1 MRRVGGHTAPP
12 HPALFTSQV
21 NGELLPG
28 NFWVKYPAD
37 DSEALHRLR
46 LSEYLTN
53 LSGEGAAAEQWAL
66 LEPAP
71 ADAPAREEG
80 TQAAD
85 EGQLRA
91 RKGSHAREGLR
102 SRLERTTRACRSL
115 PLLLPHP
122 LPPHAPGRSTTI
134 MATTRSSTWA

>member
-1 MRRVGGHTAPP
+1 M
-12 HPALFTSQV
+12 

-80 TQAAD
+80 TQAAEAAAGVEVEAGAEAD
-85 EGQLRA
+85 REAEGEA
-91 RKGSHAREGLR
+91 GAGAVAGEAGAAEAEG
-102 SRLERTTRACRSL
+102 E
-115 PLLLPHP
+115 
-122 LPPHAPGRSTTI
+122 
-134 MATTRSSTWA
+134 ATEGAEA

>member
-1 MRRVGGHTAPP
+1 M
-12 HPALFTSQV
+12 

-71 ADAPAREEG
+71 ADGEEG
-80 TQAAD
+80 TQAAEAAAGVEVEAGAEAD
-85 EGQLRA
+85 REAEGEA
-91 RKGSHAREGLR
+91 GAGAGAGEAGAAEAEG
-102 SRLERTTRACRSL
+102 E
-115 PLLLPHP
+115 
-122 LPPHAPGRSTTI
+122 
-134 MATTRSSTWA
+134 ATEGAEA

>member
-1 MRRVGGHTAPP
+1 MQVAAPP
-12 HPALFTSQV
+12 ETELLEYKSAAGAALVGRSLIFNWVGIGWCAGTIESAEKDGRRKSKV

-80 TQAAD
+80 TQAAEAAAGVEVEAGAAEA
-85 EGQLRA
+85 EGEA
-91 RKGSHAREGLR
+91 TEGA
-102 SRLERTTRACRSL
+102 EA
-115 PLLLPHP
+115 
-122 LPPHAPGRSTTI
+122 
-134 MATTRSSTWA
+134 

>member
-1 MRRVGGHTAPP
+1 M
-12 HPALFTSQV
+12 

-71 ADAPAREEG
+71 ADGEE
-80 TQAAD
+80 
-85 EGQLRA
+85 
-91 RKGSHAREGLR
+91 
-102 SRLERTTRACRSL
+102 RACRPARACGVCQPARLRRAVVS
-115 PLLLPHP
+115 
-122 LPPHAPGRSTTI
+122 
-134 MATTRSSTWA
+134 

>member
-1 MRRVGGHTAPP
+1 M
-12 HPALFTSQV
+12 

-53 LSGEGAAAEQWAL
+53 LSGVGAAAEQWAL

-80 TQAAD
+80 TQAAEAAAGVEVEAGAEAD
-85 EGQLRA
+85 REAEGEA
-91 RKGSHAREGLR
+91 GAGAGAGEAGAAEAEG
-102 SRLERTTRACRSL
+102 E
-115 PLLLPHP
+115 
-122 LPPHAPGRSTTI
+122 
-134 MATTRSSTWA
+134 ATEGAEA

>member
-1 MRRVGGHTAPP
+1 M
-12 HPALFTSQV
+12 

-80 TQAAD
+80 THRRVLPWCQEA
-85 EGQLRA
+85 LRA
-91 RKGSHAREGLR
+91 RSCDEEDR
-102 SRLERTTRACRSL
+102 
-115 PLLLPHP
+115 
-122 LPPHAPGRSTTI
+122 
-134 MATTRSSTWA
+134 

>member
-1 MRRVGGHTAPP
+1 M
-12 HPALFTSQV
+12 

-80 TQAAD
+80 TQAA
-85 EGQLRA
+85 EAAAGAEAAGSGGAAAERRA
-91 RKGSHAREGLR
+91 AARPAEVA
-102 SRLERTTRACRSL
+102 SRE
-115 PLLLPHP
+115 P
-122 LPPHAPGRSTTI
+122 
-134 MATTRSSTWA
+134 

>member
-1 MRRVGGHTAPP
+1 M
-12 HPALFTSQV
+12 

-71 ADAPAREEG
+71 ADGEEG
-80 TQAAD
+80 TQAA
-85 EGQLRA
+85 EAAAAA
-91 RKGSHAREGLR
+91 RKAGVPASEHL
-102 SRLERTTRACRSL
+102 C
-115 PLLLPHP
+115 
-122 LPPHAPGRSTTI
+122 ST
-134 MATTRSSTWA
+134 SD